1 MSSAAFCRSHLHWT
15 GGEKRL
21 NRDTLMK
28 SKGMNSDDENYPRE
42 ELVAELGSMK
52 HDAWRRDRHPARP
65 LRSMQLMSKAGLR
78 L

>member
-1 MSSAAFCRSHLHWT
+1 
-15 GGEKRL
+15 
-21 NRDTLMK
+21 
-28 SKGMNSDDENYPRE
+28 MNSDDENYPRE

-65 LRSMQLMSKAGLR
+65 LRSMQLMSKAGLT